1 MYWMSESPS
10 LPMTP
15 RCRIFLFVGVGL
27 LFFSVSAPATV
38 PDSTAFTEGAADFS
52 VRFGDETIRH
62 RVMAVTAPPDTS
74 LRIAADAPA
83 GYQIEAPEGTVRS
96 ISDRRWRFSAPSSPG
111 LYPVTLT
118 DTTSG
123 ASVRLQVFVT
133 QPWNHDGT
141 TLKDYRIGHYE
152 MQARAGQERYEPPT
166 GFIEVTAEN
175 KDVRVAPNFRLEQFL
190 CKQTDETPQFALV
203 QTRLLQR
210 LETILA
216 ALNDRGHDVP
226 TLHVMSGFRTPYY
239 NRAIG
244 NTTEYS
250 RHLYGDAA
258 DVFVDTS
265 GNGRM
270 DDLTG
275 DGRVDQSDAQ
285 YLAGVVRGVPTPGDD
300 RFNGGLGV
308 YGPAPHRGPFVHV
321 DLRGYRARW

>member
-1 MYWMSESPS
+1 
-10 LPMTP
+10 MTTVY
-15 RCRIFLFVGVGL
+15 RLLVLLGVGL
-27 LFFSVSAPATV
+27 LVLPSSATAAA
-38 PDSTAFTEGAADFS
+38 PDSAAFVEGAAAFS
-52 VRFGDETIRH
+52 VQFGNETIRH
-62 RVMAVTAPPDTS
+62 RVMAVTAAPDTT
-74 LRIAADAPA
+74 LRLAVATNSPV
-83 GYQIEAPEGTVRS
+83 GYRVDAPEGTVHAVS
-96 ISDRRWRFSAPSSPG
+96 GHRWRFSTPTRPG
-111 LYPVTLT
+111 LYPVTVT

-123 ASVRLQVFVT
+123 TSVRLQVFVLT
-133 QPWNHDGT
+133 PWSHDGT
-141 TLKDYRIGHYE
+141 TLKDYRIGRYE
-152 MQARAGQERYEPPT
+152 MQPRGGRARYEPPT

-190 CKQTDETPQFALV
+190 CKQTEETPQFALV
-203 QTRLLQR
+203 RTRLLQR

-216 ALNDRGHDVP
+216 ALNDRGHNIP

-258 DVFVDTS
+258 DIFVDVD
-265 GNGRM
+265 GDRWM

-275 DGRVDQSDAQ
+275 DGRATTADAR
-285 YLAGVVRGVPTPGDD
+285 YLARLIRRRPTPGDD
-300 RFNGGLGV
+300 RFDGGLGI

>member
-1 MYWMSESPS
+1 
-10 LPMTP
+10 MTP
-15 RCRIFLFVGVGL
+15 RCRILLFVGIGL

-38 PDSTAFTEGAADFS
+38 PDSTTFTEGAADFS

-62 RVMAVTAPPDTS
+62 RVMAVTATPDTS
-74 LRIAADAPA
+74 LRIAADTPA

-96 ISDRRWRFSAPSSPG
+96 ISDRQWRFSAPSSPG
-111 LYPVTLT
+111 LYPVTVT
-118 DTTSG
+118 DTTSE

-133 QPWNHDGT
+133 RPWDHDGM
-141 TLKDYRIGHYE
+141 TLAGYRIGRYE
-152 MQARAGQERYEPPT
+152 MQARGERERYEPPS
-166 GFIEVTAEN
+166 GFIEVTDEN

-210 LETILA
+210 LETVLA
-216 ALNDRGHDVP
+216 ALNDRGHEVP

-258 DVFVDTS
+258 DIFVDVDGDS
-265 GNGRM
+265 WM

-275 DGRVDQSDAQ
+275 DGRVTEADAR
-285 YLAGVVRGVPTPGDD
+285 YLARVVRAHPTPGNDQ
-300 RFNGGLGV
+300 FAGGLGI
-308 YGPAPHRGPFVHV
+308 YGSASHRGPFVHV